1 MSMETSSMA
10 SATTCSSLNSV
21 EEEEDQDQEE
31 NEEDD
36 DFLGNSMH
44 SRNSSSNPKPKG
56 RRQDDDDE
64 EEEEVEEVEEE
75 PAKAR
80 AARGKGST
88 LRREGSTP
96 LSPTAQAAVS
106 GDLQALKEA
115 LMAAKSEAQ
124 WTSEQLKDSEKA
136 LAAKE
141 TQLKEAQ
148 EDIGRLEAD
157 LEAALRVQE
166 ELMEENE
173 RAEQDYQDL
182 LSKVESGA
190 SSKQVDQVQLQHL
203 RAEIDRLKEEAT
215 ALRGERNDLKQAL
228 ANEQQTIKK
237 AAEEASAGAQATK
250 QISELEDSLQ
260 KEKAKAAKFKGWL
273 EKMTE
278 QKAALESELAEVQ
291 ERLAEEEASSRAKPS
306 SAAATGGADVSKVS
320 DADKDK
326 MTAEM
331 NKMAAE
337 MERISLQLV
346 HSPPLRPPALPS
358 RQRPAT
364 RHVRRLGT
372 RLLVFRVG
380 GTLEAVEGLPA
391 CACVLGCEGVCV
403 SRSQRKKATPHC
415 TYNDCTRPRRGA
427 AGGGVPGACT
437 SGAGSSGIQAAG
449 FHCAFCLYPD

>member
-1 MSMETSSMA
+1 MA

-80 AARGKGST
+80 AAGGKGST

-173 RAEQDYQDL
+173 RADQEYQDL

-203 RAEIDRLKEEAT
+203 RAEIDRLKDEAT

-228 ANEQQTIKK
+228 ANEQQTSKK

-260 KEKAKAAKFKGWL
+260 KEKAKAAKFKVWL
-273 EKMTE
+273 EKTTE

-291 ERLAEEEASSRAKPS
+291 ERLAEAEASSRAKPS
-306 SAAATGGADVSKVS
+306 SAVGTGGADVSKVS

-346 HSPPLRPPALPS
+346 HSPHLSSSCPHLPA
-358 RQRPAT
+358 AT
-364 RHVRRLGT
+364 RYTPRASRCLAT
-372 RLLVFRVG
+372 RLLVFRVV

-391 CACVLGCEGVCV
+391 CARVLGCVRVWACLAKAEAKAERQHHTQHITTAHDLGAGV
-403 SRSQRKKATPHC
+403 
-415 TYNDCTRPRRGA
+415 
-427 AGGGVPGACT
+427 AGGGVPRACT
-437 SGAGSSGIQAAG
+437 SGAGSPGIEAAG
-449 FHCAFCLYPD
+449 FPCAFCLYPD